1 VSLYIITITISIER
15 QYTPMRLAY
24 EQQQSTDVKKDSLL
38 EALLNFLI
46 N

>member
-24 EQQQSTDVKKDSLL
+24 EQQQSTDVKKD
-38 EALLNFLI
+38 FLI
-46 N
+46 GSPFKFFN